1 VLTFLAPDFSLTG
14 KIVYAYITY
23 TAMTMIYTA
32 INVPYAALMG
42 VITPNAMERTV
53 ISSYRFV
60 GVFTALFIVQAAFLS
75 IVNTYFADNEA
86 LGYRTVMIG
95 VSALSVILFFITF
108 LTTKERVAPPK
119 EQKTVLRRDLAELFK
134 NKPWLFVA
142 GATVFQL
149 VLISMRNAA
158 IMYYFKYYI
167 GRENLALF
175 GKEIP
180 WSGVSA
186 FMLFGTVLTI
196 LGAISTKWFTT
207 FLNKGR
213 AYVLF
218 MFLTAIFVAAV
229 IFIKPDQIELLFLFQ
244 ALASFSMG
252 PLSVLQWSIY
262 TDTADYGEWKFSHRA
277 TGLLMAASL
286 FALKLGLAL
295 GSAILGWLMNA
306 YGFVANVAQSE
317 LSLTGIRMVMSVYP
331 AIAAI
336 CAIVIMIF
344 YPLTNKKMEEIEIDL
359 SARRETEK

>member
-1 VLTFLAPDFSLTG
+1 MKAAFHVPIKEKIGYALGDTASNLLFQTFMLFLMYFYTDIFGLSAGVVGTMMLVTRLWDAVNDPIMGTIADRTRTKWGKFRPYLIWFAVPFGIVGVLTFLAPDFSLTG

-108 LTTKERVAPPK
+108 FTTKERVAPPK
-119 EQKTVLRRDLAELFK
+119 EQKTVLRRDLGELFK
-134 NKPWLFVA
+134 NKPWLFIA

-149 VLISMRNAA
+149 TLIAMRNAA

-167 GRENLALF
+167 GQEKLALF

-207 FLNKGR
+207 ILNKGR

-218 MFLTAIFVAAV
+218 MFLTAIFVGAV
-229 IFIKPDQIELLFLFQ
+229 IFVKPDQIELLFLF
-244 ALASFSMG
+244 
-252 PLSVLQWSIY
+252 
-262 TDTADYGEWKFSHRA
+262 
-277 TGLLMAASL
+277 
-286 FALKLGLAL
+286 
-295 GSAILGWLMNA
+295 
-306 YGFVANVAQSE
+306 
-317 LSLTGIRMVMSVYP
+317 
-331 AIAAI
+331 
-336 CAIVIMIF
+336 
-344 YPLTNKKMEEIEIDL
+344 
-359 SARRETEK
+359 